1 MLIVEIVVSGLKG
14 LPASLRVTPQG
25 GVNVFPA
32 ISPERRRRFLDAIF
46 HTLHP
51 DAAPLERIA
60 WLADPSQKS
69 SRLAVAARAKDG
81 QIYRLMR
88 DFGTGAARLYK
99 KQGEG
104 SDWAQL
110 SAELGE
116 IAQFVR
122 VQLRAPPFTAYERLY
137 VLAPG
142 MLVGTGQAE
151 SRSGGPLWPSP
162 GGGGV
167 PAAAGLGGAGLGSA
181 GGLGGNLGYGSA
193 LGHAPLGNAPLRMPS
208 ALGPAA
214 AFGSSIEPPPAFT
227 SQDLP
232 NEALLASPSRSLSF
246 AQPTHALFRTAIE
259 AAQAPF
265 DAEAA
270 RREYARLLKHV
281 EIVRG
286 ARGMRVELDSLSRR
300 REALKAAV
308 AEVQAAYAAADE
320 ARAEAEQF
328 AHLDGLP
335 AGIAERIR
343 DLDGAEVRRTKDLAR
358 LADERAEAER
368 VAREALPVPLTRD
381 PIFVGGLIIWALVL
395 LWAFTAGSPML
406 ALLNVVGAGLAAF
419 AALTHVAAL
428 ERAARLGTRL
438 ASVDDKAARLDK
450 QYELETGV
458 ARKLI
463 AQLDA
468 DPAELLEQLE
478 AAHVASAARAAAE
491 HRVAVLEAD
500 PSRRRAIEELA
511 QVEARIDELENHL
524 LSVEG
529 SETGSAQGEE
539 LERRLATMARE
550 LTERGVDLRAVP
562 RSTSTSGADEPPRRA
577 RAWSGDDDERLV
589 SGHSA
594 GVSVELPGGDDVWP
608 RLAIGGSG
616 GFPSSGGR
624 GGYGGGEGP
633 APTDGTAALGAALAD
648 VVHRPIEVLGPAL
661 VPRLAQ
667 YLRAFTGGAF
677 VGAEVGPGGE
687 LRVRPADS
695 EGTAP
700 LSAVDPVHQRAVEA
714 AIHLAWLEAAVSR
727 VAVPVLMDDPFVGL
741 SPPVRKLIGKALG
754 YVGERAQVI
763 VLTPEADLAG
773 HVLGG

>member
-14 LPASLRVTPQG
+14 LPASLRVAPQG

-32 ISPERRRRFLDAIF
+32 ISPERRRRFLDALF

-51 DAAPLERIA
+51 DAAGPERVL
-60 WLADPSQKS
+60 WLADPTQQS

-104 SDWAQL
+104 SDWGQL
-110 SAELGE
+110 SADVGE

-122 VQLRAPPFTAYERLY
+122 VQLRGPPFTAYERLY

-142 MLVGTGQAE
+142 MLVGSGQAE
-151 SRSGGPLWPSP
+151 SRSGGPLWPATDRGAP
-162 GGGGV
+162 AGMGG
-167 PAAAGLGGAGLGSA
+167 

-193 LGHAPLGNAPLRMPS
+193 LGPASLGNAPLRMPS

-214 AFGSSIEPPPAFT
+214 AFASSIEPPPAFT

-232 NEALLASPSRSLSF
+232 NEALLSSPSRSLSF
-246 AQPTHALFRTAIE
+246 AQPTIALFRTAIE
-259 AAQAPF
+259 AAQLPF

-286 ARGMRVELDSLSRR
+286 ARGMRVELDALTRR

-320 ARAEAEQF
+320 ARAEAERF
-328 AHLDGLP
+328 VHLDGLP
-335 AGIAERIR
+335 AGIGDRIR
-343 DLDGAEVRRTKDLAR
+343 DLDGADVRRHKELAR
-358 LADERAEAER
+358 LAEERAEAER
-368 VAREALPVPLTRD
+368 IAREAQPVPLQRD
-381 PIFVGGLIIWALVL
+381 PVFVGGLIIWALVL
-395 LWAFTAGSPML
+395 LWALSVGSIVL
-406 ALLNVVGAGLAAF
+406 SLLNVVGAALAAF
-419 AALTHVAAL
+419 AALTHVGAL

-463 AQLDA
+463 AQLDL
-468 DPAELLEQLE
+468 DPAELLEQLD

-500 PSRRRAIEELA
+500 PARRRAIDELS
-511 QVEARIDELENHL
+511 QLEAHIDELENQL

-562 RSTSTSGADEPPRRA
+562 RSTSTTGHDEPPRRA
-577 RAWSGDDDERLV
+577 RAWMGDDDERLV
-589 SGHSA
+589 SGRSD
-594 GVSVELPGGDDVWP
+594 VIRIELPGAEDSWS
-608 RLAIGGSG
+608 RFTIGGGGFPPGSG
-616 GFPSSGGR
+616 GGVSG
-624 GGYGGGEGP
+624 YGGEGP

-687 LRVRPADS
+687 LRVRPAEA

-700 LSAVDPVHQRAVEA
+700 LSAVDPIHQRAVEA

-741 SPPVRKLIGKALG
+741 PPPVRKLIGKALG

>member
-14 LPASLRVTPQG
+14 LPASLRVAPQG

-51 DAAPLERIA
+51 DAAGAERIV
-60 WLADPSQKS
+60 WLADPAQTS

-104 SDWAQL
+104 SDWGQI
-110 SAELGE
+110 SADVGE

-122 VQLRAPPFTAYERLY
+122 VQLRAPPFSAYERLY

-142 MLVGTGQAE
+142 MLVGAGQAE
-151 SRSGGPLWPSP
+151 SRAGGALWPP
-162 GGGGV
+162 
-167 PAAAGLGGAGLGSA
+167 PASAGASTAMG

-193 LGHAPLGNAPLRMPS
+193 LGPAPVGNAPLRMPS
-208 ALGPAA
+208 ALGPAS
-214 AFGSSIEPPPAFT
+214 AFSSGIEPSPAFT

-232 NEALLASPSRSLSF
+232 DEALLSSPSRSVSF
-246 AQPTHALFRTAIE
+246 AHPTNALFRTAIE
-259 AAQAPF
+259 AAQVPF

-270 RREYARLLKHV
+270 RREYGRLLKHV

-286 ARGMRVELDSLSRR
+286 ARGMRMELDTLTRR
-300 REALKAAV
+300 REALKTAV

-320 ARAEAEQF
+320 ARAEAERYV
-328 AHLDGLP
+328 HLDGLP
-335 AGIAERIR
+335 AGIGDRIR
-343 DLDGAEVRRTKDLAR
+343 DLDGADVRRQKDLAR
-358 LADERAEAER
+358 LAEERAEAER
-368 VAREALPVPLTRD
+368 VAREAQPVPLPRD

-395 LWAFTAGSPML
+395 LWAASVGSTVL
-406 ALLNVVGAGLAAF
+406 SLLNVVGAALAAF

-428 ERAARLGTRL
+428 ERAARLGARL
-438 ASVDDKAARLDK
+438 TSVDDKAARLDK

-463 AQLDA
+463 AQLDM
-468 DPAELLEQLE
+468 DPAELLEQLD

-491 HRVAVLEAD
+491 HRVGVLEAD
-500 PSRRRAIEELA
+500 PARRRAIEELS

-529 SETGSAQGEE
+529 NETGSAQGEE

-550 LTERGVDLRAVP
+550 LTERGVDLRALP
-562 RSTSTSGADEPPRRA
+562 RSTSGADEPPRRA

-589 SGHSA
+589 SGQCD
-594 GVSVELPGGDDVWP
+594 VVQVELPGADELWP
-608 RLAIGGSG
+608 RLAIGSG
-616 GFPSSGGR
+616 RPPPGG
-624 GGYGGGEGP
+624 GAADSYGGEGP

-661 VPRLAQ
+661 IPRLAQ

-687 LRVRPADS
+687 LRLRPAEA
-695 EGTAP
+695 EGTSP

-727 VAVPVLMDDPFVGL
+727 VAVPVLVDDPFVGL
-741 SPPVRKLIGKALG
+741 PPPVRKLIGKALG